1 MNRWLIVLLSLAS
14 AGCFGSLLQLN
25 ASGGMMISTAEMLR
39 TNPVLCKVMV
49 GTLVGGTGAIILGST
64 MDQHSDDGDGLM
76 ALGGIG
82 VTVGGIGSAVCLGQ
96 YIANAGHRER
106 YRPPA
111 LSGEDKERLRVYEES
126 TKLGPAA
133 P

>member
-14 AGCFGSLLQLN
+14 GGCFSPLVQLN
-25 ASGGMMISTAEMLR
+25 ASGGLMISGAEMLR
-39 TNPVLCKVMV
+39 TTPILCKVMV

-64 MDQHSDDGDGLM
+64 LDRQSDDGDGLM
-76 ALGGIG
+76 ALGAIG

-96 YIANAGHRER
+96 YIANAGHREP
-106 YRPPA
+106 YRPPE
-111 LSGEDKERLRVYEES
+111 LSGEDKERLRAYEER